1 MTSLSIRKMNE
12 LSKKKKK
19 GFTLVELIIVIAII
33 AVLAAIA
40 IPKFGSITRNANL
53 KADIATAKNIHGIA
67 AELIAEN
74 PSIAAAD
81 LTSAVAKKVDGAA
94 SNATALPNSKL
105 NNTAFAVTYTS
116 ADGNIV
122 VTAGSGNEV
131 YPKQTGTYAS

>member
-1 MTSLSIRKMNE
+1 MNNLSIKKMNE

-40 IPKFGSITRNANL
+40 IPKFGQVTRNANL

-67 AELIAEN
+67 AQVIADD
-74 PSIAAAD
+74 PTAASS
-81 LTSAVAKKVDGAA
+81 LTATVAKKIDGAA
-94 SNATALPNSKL
+94 SDATTLPLTKL
-105 NNTAFAVTYTS
+105 TKVAFDVTYSSTT
-116 ADGNIV
+116 GNIT

-131 YPKQTGTYAS
+131 YPKQTGSFAS